1 MERRTAA
8 SIRARVRAEMIDEIK
23 ETARR
28 QLATEGANLSLRAI
42 ARELGVVSSALYRYF
57 ASRDELLTAL
67 IIDAYNAIGEAGER
81 ADAAITERLDVTR
94 RWLAVANAW
103 REWALAH
110 PAEYALIHGSPVP
123 GYAAPADTIAPASR
137 RFLVIAA
144 IIRDGRQSGVLAPA
158 LASAEQ
164 SPTLASAG
172 PSADGSPTTASGGAP
187 ATPVRAPAE
196 RPLIP
201 ASLRA
206 ELDAVAV
213 TLGFEAETGLTARVL
228 TAVTELFGALNFE
241 LFGQLNNTIDER
253 RAWFDLQAR
262 MMASLIGFP

>member
-1 MERRTAA
+1 
-8 SIRARVRAEMIDEIK
+8 MIDEIK
-23 ETARR
+23 QTARR
-28 QLATEGANLSLRAI
+28 QLAAEGADLSLRAI

-81 ADAAITERLDVTR
+81 ADAAITERLDLTR

-158 LASAEQ
+158 PAPPIPAPAPGSAEQ
-164 SPTLASAG
+164 SLALASAG
-172 PSADGSPTTASGGAP
+172 LSAGTSPATPSAGAP
-187 ATPVRAPAE
+187 ATPVRAPAG
-196 RPLIP
+196 RPPIP
-201 ASLRA
+201 APLRA

-213 TLGFEAETGLTARVL
+213 ALGIEAETGLTARVL
-228 TAVTELFGALNFE
+228 IAVTELFGALNFE

-253 RAWFDLQAR
+253 HDWFGLQAR
-262 MMASLIGFP
+262 MMADLIGLP